1 MKDFEYYQDLDLR
14 YPELAICLEDANEN
28 GIAKFYIPV
37 LTPILNS
44 SDAYDET
51 DLRVSKSNIL
61 NDSSSM
67 EIKACTSSNY
77 IELQLPE
84 VYRANCTPNGSCDE
98 CGNTI
103 YKPNHKKYDEC
114 HKGDMFAIMFIG
126 GDPNKPFILGRYY
139 DAIN

>member
-37 LTPILNS
+37 LTPILDS
-44 SDAYDET
+44 EEIHDEE
-51 DLRVSKSNIL
+51 DHNISKSNIL
-61 NDSSSM
+61 SDSSSM
-67 EIKACTSSNY
+67 NIKACKSSNY

-84 VYRANCTPNGSCDE
+84 VNRCECTIDGTCE
-98 CGNTI
+98 HCGHPI
-103 YKPNHKKYDEC
+103 CVPKHYKYDPC
-114 HKGDMFAIMFIG
+114 HKGDKFAIIFIG

-139 DAIN
+139 EAIV